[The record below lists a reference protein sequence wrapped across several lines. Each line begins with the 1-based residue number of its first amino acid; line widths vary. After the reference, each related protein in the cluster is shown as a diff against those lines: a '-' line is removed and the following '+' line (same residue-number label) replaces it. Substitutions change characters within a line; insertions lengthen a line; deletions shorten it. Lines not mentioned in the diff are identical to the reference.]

1 MFFNLPSG
9 SELVD
14 NSQKSASL
22 KPSKMGVNQPFGMG
36 MDTSWTHREPWR
48 KVMPAPSP
56 SVLVFQPR
64 WWRKEG
70 GGHRNHQL
78 EWHLVD
84 KSIYSSEGG
93 WGAEESFIGRRGTGY
108 KGIPH
113 EEVLGVIRARPTLR
127 QGWGVE
133 QNICGDHRKRLC
145 TQTKAGAMLWDARA
159 PKPRHL
165 TSSSLHLLSRGQ
177 NSHELCVS
185 RVTKGAHS
193 QTKQGYQNWWSCSTI
208 HIPQVSRDGTIRRYS
223 NALSQL
229 ALQLVSFIISTDSL
243 SISSISQPI
252 INMFNHPWRNL
263 GSPGSPFLLQNM
275 LLAELAHFI
284 MDLSAG
290 EGFFFTSFETYKM
303 FKGSD
308 DLGWLAELASLKSSP
323 RKKQTAALSH
333 SPSL

>member
-1 MFFNLPSG
+1 MVYNTNPKRKKMFFNLPSG

-48 KVMPAPSP
+48 KGMPAPSP

-159 PKPRHL
+159 PKPL
-165 TSSSLHLLSRGQ
+165 TPDLIFPAPIVKR
-177 NSHELCVS
+177 
-185 RVTKGAHS
+185 
-193 QTKQGYQNWWSCSTI
+193 TKQS
-208 HIPQVSRDGTIRRYS
+208 
-223 NALSQL
+223 
-229 ALQLVSFIISTDSL
+229 
-243 SISSISQPI
+243 
-252 INMFNHPWRNL
+252 
-263 GSPGSPFLLQNM
+263 
-275 LLAELAHFI
+275 
-284 MDLSAG
+284 
-290 EGFFFTSFETYKM
+290 
-303 FKGSD
+303 
-308 DLGWLAELASLKSSP
+308 
-323 RKKQTAALSH
+323 
-333 SPSL
+333 